1 MADHS
6 IIIKNTEKYVRE
18 NLQDDPTSH
27 DWWHIFRVWQ
37 NAKLIA
43 KYAEGVNT
51 FWIEMGALLHDSA
64 DFKFHKGNEDKA
76 LAEVKL
82 WLESQGVNPGDID
95 AILHIIKN
103 VSFMGAGV
111 ESQMQSQEGKIVQ
124 DADRLDAIGAI
135 GIARAF
141 GYGGKIGEAMYEPD
155 LKPVL
160 HKSAEEYK
168 NHKGTI
174 INHFYEKLLTLEEK
188 MNTAEAKKIAHE
200 RHIFMEK
207 YLEQFFQE
215 WNGRK

>member
-1 MADHS
+1 MADRS
-6 IIIKNTEKYVRE
+6 QIIKNTARFVRK

-43 KYAEGVNT
+43 KDTKVVNN

-64 DFKFHKGNEDKA
+64 DFKFHKGKENEA
-76 LAEVKL
+76 LAEVKS
-82 WLESQGVNPGDID
+82 WLESQKVNAGDID

-111 ESQMQSQEGKIVQ
+111 DSQMQSQEGKIVQ

-141 GYGGKIGEAMYEPD
+141 GYGGKIGEAMYDPD
-155 LKPVL
+155 LKPIQ

-168 NHKGTI
+168 NRKSTI

-200 RHIFMEK
+200 RHIFMER

-215 WNGRK
+215 WDGRK